1 MDLSYSH
8 VPLLTPFLIAFLSE
22 KYKNAELEVD
32 ARGNQEIDI
41 NDVLMAMQEY
51 RRLSVCLSMINGTR
65 TQLPMDPTR
74 LGLYMRVLILI
85 MKDMK
90 IATMIRMIWIVMVR
104 MMMLRGE
111 EWGYINDDNDVC
123 QISWK
128 LHFALS
134 IYVLNMF
141 I

>member
-74 LGLYMRVLILI
+74 LEFVYESFDSYHERY
-85 MKDMK
+85 
-90 IATMIRMIWIVMVR
+90 
-104 MMMLRGE
+104 E
-111 EWGYINDDNDVC
+111 NSDNDPDDMDSDGEDDDVERRRMG
-123 QISWK
+123 
-128 LHFALS
+128 LH
-134 IYVLNMF
+134 
-141 I
+141 